1 MSIVRFENVGL
12 RYGNGPEILK
22 DINLTLETGS
32 FNFLTGASGAG
43 KTSLMRMLFL
53 ALKPTRGM
61 ISLFGENTGGLRR
74 GKVPDV
80 RRRIGVVF
88 QEFRLLDH
96 LTTFENVALPLRV
109 RGNRLNDY
117 RDNVLELLDWVGLD
131 HHTNAYPAVLSGGE
145 KQRAAIARAVIS
157 SPELLLADEP
167 TGNVDPALAL
177 RLMRLFQQLNLF
189 GTTVLIATH
198 DTHLLDTIKAPVLL
212 LENGRT
218 KWQ

>member
-1 MSIVRFENVGL
+1 LSIVRFENVGL
-12 RYGNGPEILK
+12 RYGNGPEVLK
-22 DINLTLETGS
+22 DLDLTLETGS
-32 FNFLTGASGAG
+32 FSFLTGASGAG

-61 ISLFGENTGGLRR
+61 VSLFGENTGSLGRSR
-74 GKVPDV
+74 VPDI

-96 LTTFENVALPLRV
+96 LTTFENVALPLRI
-109 RGNRLNDY
+109 RGGKANDY
-117 RDNVLELLDWVGLD
+117 RDNVMELLDWVGLE
-131 HHTNAYPAVLSGGE
+131 HHANAYPAVLSGGE

-167 TGNVDPALAL
+167 TGNVDPVLAL
-177 RLMRLFQQLNLF
+177 RLMKLFKQLNQF

-198 DTHLLDTIKAPVLL
+198 DTHLLQSVSAPVLR
-212 LENGRT
+212 LEKGHT
-218 KWQ
+218 TWQ

>member
-12 RYGNGPEILK
+12 RYGTGPEVLK
-22 DINLTLETGS
+22 DLNLTLETGS

-61 ISLFGENTGGLRR
+61 ISLFGENTNGLRR

-109 RGNRLNDY
+109 RGSKLSDY

-131 HHTNAYPAVLSGGE
+131 QHTNAYPPVLSGGE

-167 TGNVDPALAL
+167 TGNVDPDLAL
-177 RLMRLFQQLNLF
+177 RLMRLFQQLNQF

-198 DTHLLDTIKAPVLL
+198 DTHLLDSIQAPVLR
-212 LENGRT
+212 LEDGRT
-218 KWQ
+218 RWQ

>member
-22 DINLTLETGS
+22 DLNLTLETGS

-61 ISLFGENTGGLRR
+61 ISLFGENTSGLRR

-109 RGNRLNDY
+109 RGNKLNDY

-131 HHTNAYPAVLSGGE
+131 HHINAYPAVLSGGE

-177 RLMRLFQQLNLF
+177 RLMRLFQQLNQF

-198 DTHLLDTIKAPVLL
+198 DTHLLDNIKAPVLR
-212 LENGRT
+212 LEDGRT
-218 KWQ
+218 TWQ